1 MNNQFS
7 VLVKRYL
14 VAAIIAL
21 FGLIM
26 LGVGIRSNQSA
37 LFMFA
42 SVNLLIGGVLA
53 VLFSAGTLKRTGV
66 FVIGVVCIVVTVFL
80 LVQTYVS
87 IGKTIEH
94 NEART
99 RSMELVRFNLT
110 QVRDIQRAHRT
121 SNGRYA
127 ADWEELSAFFNDGKI
142 TVIESEKS
150 VPEINFTREII
161 QILYGDNRA
170 MNRLLNEREAAILAS
185 MGNPTNIPEL
195 EGFRRD
201 TVIKS
206 FKEDF
211 LNSIPRIKERQR
223 LGLGGLKI
231 DELRFIPMTDPKQ
244 EWSLETRTSVPYNQD
259 TIPTI
264 RVEGL
269 EPIPMFENGSRQL
282 IGFGNIKTNSD
293 KASWE

>member
-1 MNNQFS
+1 MNSEFS

-21 FGLIM
+21 FGIIM
-26 LGVGIRSNQSA
+26 LGVGASSSQNA

-42 SVNLLIGGVLA
+42 AINLTVGGVLA
-53 VLFSAGTLKRTGV
+53 LLFSAGILKRTGLFFIGGFCIV
-66 FVIGVVCIVVTVFL
+66 ISIFIGV
-80 LVQTYVS
+80 QTWIS
-87 IGKTIEH
+87 ITDTIAH
-94 NEART
+94 NKARE
-99 RSMELVRFNLT
+99 RSMELVRYDLT
-110 QVRDIQRAHRT
+110 QIRDIQRAHRST
-121 SNGRYA
+121 HGRFA
-127 ADWEELSAFFNDGKI
+127 ADWDELTNFFNEGKI

-170 MNRLLNEREAAILAS
+170 MDRLVNEREAAVLAS

-206 FKEDF
+206 FKEEF
-211 LNSIPRIKERQR
+211 LSSIPRIKERQR
-223 LGLGGLKI
+223 LGLGSFEI
-231 DELRFIPMTDPKQ
+231 EELRFIPMTDPKE
-244 EWSLETRTSVPYNQD
+244 EWLIETRDSVPYNQD

-269 EPIPMFENGSRQL
+269 EPVPMFEKGARQI
-282 IGFGNIKTNSD
+282 IGFGNLKTNSD